1 MPLNLAAWAADA
13 SANAINELGKTDS
26 VMLGT
31 FDMSASVLNR
41 ISEGTQTMAIDQ
53 QPYLQGFL
61 ATSMLFANLKFGTEI
76 ATQPVLTG
84 PAIVDA
90 SNVASAIAGVELGAR

>member
-1 MPLNLAAWAADA
+1 
-13 SANAINELGKTDS
+13 
-26 VMLGT
+26 
-31 FDMSASVLNR
+31 
-41 ISEGTQTMAIDQ
+41 MAIDQ

-76 ATQPVLTG
+76 TTDPVLTG

-90 SNVASAIAGVELGAR
+90 SNVNAVKAGADLGAR